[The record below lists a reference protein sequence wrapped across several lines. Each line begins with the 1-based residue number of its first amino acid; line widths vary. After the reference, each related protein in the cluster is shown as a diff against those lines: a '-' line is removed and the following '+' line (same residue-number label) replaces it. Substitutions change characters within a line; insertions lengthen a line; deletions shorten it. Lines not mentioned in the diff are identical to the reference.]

1 VFGKVFIP
9 EEVKIEVVDKGKLLK
24 EKEKFIVYRNKYYD
38 KHGILGAPKFPD
50 NLEYAL
56 TNRGI
61 K

>member
-1 VFGKVFIP
+1 MNKKSFK
-9 EEVKIEVVDKGKLLK
+9 EYMEMTKEKLLK

>member
-1 VFGKVFIP
+1 MNKKSFK
-9 EEVKIEVVDKGKLLK
+9 EYMEMTKLLK